1 MPIKNKYSK
10 KNKTAYSRFDTNPR
24 TKKVQNGGGFFWT
37 SNEEEIARFLAHS
50 AITSI
55 LPTKSFTDK
64 TKTKIYIAA
73 QQRLFGYI
81 TAMIYRM
88 YKFHKKEVINEHEH
102 QKSDYK
108 PILIKDI
115 FELPVKHNGKYAYG
129 RKLYE
134 RTYTSK
140 PQQQTAYTPTTTSIK
155 INEFITELNKNTSQ
169 ISTHD
174 NIKDRVCQ
182 NYSSNTQTIQS
193 TRYIAPL
200 QYKLEQNS
208 NTIYTL
214 FSKCNSNQLESKTIP
229 NIIHKFISSLSII
242 LNGVNDKRTRETAS
256 YKQAKVTFEET
267 SSSMKNRLYI
277 EDMATALFYYSMYYT
292 SQKTNPQNYRH
303 GVGYGTGQ
311 YAYGGYRGY

>member
-1 MPIKNKYSK
+1 
-10 KNKTAYSRFDTNPR
+10 
-24 TKKVQNGGGFFWT
+24 
-37 SNEEEIARFLAHS
+37 
-50 AITSI
+50 
-55 LPTKSFTDK
+55 
-64 TKTKIYIAA
+64 
-73 QQRLFGYI
+73 
-81 TAMIYRM
+81 M
-88 YKFHKKEVINEHEH
+88 YKLHKKEVINEHEN
-102 QKSDYK
+102 QKTDYK

-174 NIKDRVCQ
+174 NIKDRICQ
-182 NYSSNTQTIQS
+182 NYSINTQTVQP
-193 TRYIAPL
+193 TRYITPL

-208 NTIYTL
+208 ITIYTL
-214 FSKCNSNQLESKTIP
+214 FGKCNSNQLESKTIP

-267 SSSMKNRLYI
+267 SNSMKNRLYI

-292 SQKTNPQNYRH
+292 SQKTNPSNYKY

-311 YAYGGYRGY
+311 YAYGGYGGYPRW